1 MSQIKTFSLIVF
13 LLILAGIAGA
23 LLHKGTGLKS
33 PAISEQAPATAQASS
48 TQTPATQTLPAQAQ
62 AAESLASST
71 APLLTRPVQYSAGLS
86 LEVKN
91 MLIDK
96 IAKLRAS
103 LAKNYGDYGAWMNLA
118 LQYKAAGDH
127 DAAREVWEY
136 ISRMYPARSTALHN
150 LGDYYYHQLN
160 DYAKAEN
167 YYRQAIQ
174 ADPSQA
180 IDYTSL
186 FELYR
191 DSYKQSTT
199 AAADALKEGIAHISG
214 NQVIDLYIALASY
227 YEDKNDAAD
236 ATTYYAKARDA
247 AQKLG
252 NTGLVAQI
260 DAALASLKP

>member
-1 MSQIKTFSLIVF
+1 MSQIKTFSLIIF
-13 LLILAGIAGA
+13 LLVLAGIAGA

-33 PAISEQAPATAQASS
+33 PAPLEQATTTAQTPAIQAPAT
-48 TQTPATQTLPAQAQ
+48 QTPTTQAQ
-62 AAESLASST
+62 AAGGLASST
-71 APLLTRPVQYSAGLS
+71 APSLTRPVQYSASLS
-86 LEVKN
+86 PEVKN

-96 IAKLRAS
+96 IAKLRAT
-103 LAKNYGDYGAWMNLA
+103 LAKNYGDYGAWMKLA

-127 DAAREVWEY
+127 DAAREIWEY

-199 AAADALKEGIAHISG
+199 AAADVLKEGIAHIGG
-214 NQVIDLYIALASY
+214 NQLIDLYIALASY
-227 YEDKNDAAD
+227 YADKNDAAD

-252 NTGLVAQI
+252 NTSLVAQL